1 MKGKTIIKF
10 KNGGRLELPEG
21 MYNILDFAN
30 SGFSECCWKDGTAS
44 KKVTFRWEDVLYVK
58 TTTQSTQENF

>member
-1 MKGKTIIKF
+1 
-10 KNGGRLELPEG
+10 LELPEG